1 MGFKNYFSVR
11 KASLRYEYF
20 CYIDTDAYLADA
32 LFQKH
37 EVDVKF
43 QDEAYKPGQ
52 DYVIIF
58 CKARKSDVG
67 NFQKALDE
75 LKNKMILLGHPD
87 YQTFCEEFCKELG
100 VTE

>member
-43 QDEAYKPGQ
+43 QDEAYKPG
-52 DYVIIF
+52 
-58 CKARKSDVG
+58 
-67 NFQKALDE
+67 
-75 LKNKMILLGHPD
+75 
-87 YQTFCEEFCKELG
+87 
-100 VTE
+100 

>member
-1 MGFKNYFSVR
+1 MEFKNYFPIK
-11 KASLRYEYF
+11 KASLRHEYF
-20 CYIDTDAYLADA
+20 CYIDTEEYLADA
-32 LFQKH
+32 LFEKH
-37 EVDVKF
+37 KVNVKF
-43 QDEAYKPGQ
+43 RDEAYKPGQ

-58 CKARKSDVG
+58 CKVKKSDVV

-100 VTE
+100 VAE